1 MLISLCREQRG
12 LEPEQGARHGHP
24 PRVTSAPAPL
34 RYPAP
39 SHRRAPGVP
48 HPKSPARPSGTRP
61 GSPVRPRPS
70 CTPPRVTRAPFG
82 HLPRVT
88 SAPHRHL
95 PRVTGT
101 PLGHP
106 PRAGARVTGRSAELL
121 NKQELKGPGSDR
133 DKQGSLPGA
142 CFFAF
147 SLPLFCCHTVAS
159 QCRCFYCTREGISS
173 VQRTSRP
180 SGSSQSAELTPWPPA
195 SHSSFTQGGAR
206 TRQSQPPSS
215 RPSLCPPVGAYFNL
229 LFHSNLT
236 FSRQHLGLC

>member
-1 MLISLCREQRG
+1 MR
-12 LEPEQGARHGHP
+12 P
-24 PRVTSAPAPL
+24 
-34 RYPAP
+34 
-39 SHRRAPGVP
+39 
-48 HPKSPARPSGTRP
+48 RPSGTLP
-61 GSPVRPRPS
+61 QVTGAPLGH
-70 CTPPRVTRAPFG
+70 PPRVTRAPFG
-82 HLPRVT
+82 
-88 SAPHRHL
+88 HL

-147 SLPLFCCHTVAS
+147 SLPLLCCHTVAS
-159 QCRCFYCTREGISS
+159 QCRCFYCTGEGISS

-180 SGSSQSAELTPWPPA
+180 SGSSPSAQLTPWPPA
-195 SHSSFTQGGAR
+195 SHSAFTQGGAR